1 MPGNDELLPVHRTTK
16 NKNFVKILSTG
27 SLSQPTLAGG
37 PWNHLIIA
45 VKEEMQAWDAL
56 GNGREHSGTLRN
68 TPEHSGTSARVRES
82 ARECAGRASPARP
95 EHFFRT
101 TITFY
106 GVTFRGN
113 SINQSCSACPDLQYI
128 KRWALHSLVVV
139 GGGGVKIG
147 VKSTGSRTTPTL
159 RNTP

>member
-1 MPGNDELLPVHRTTK
+1 MP
-16 NKNFVKILSTG
+16 LSA
-27 SLSQPTLAGG
+27 QPPLRPIASACQPHGWGVCHCVTFFPGLRR
-37 PWNHLIIA
+37 NHLIIA

-82 ARECAGRASPARP
+82 ARECAGRASPAQP